1 MSEKKEKQNVMNPVP
16 WLVVLSLLIMLIPL
30 YYLNQK
36 EDIPSGY
43 EVATTEVEEAE
54 PVPTPVMKTEITSK
68 EVESVLKQVSEL
80 ITSKYYYT
88 NAADF
93 DSVLTWFDSDWVNPF
108 TKSSGYIIY
117 DGIVSIG
124 IDLNKVEYEID
135 NDNQIVTIKLP
146 KERDLAHEID
156 DSSVKTNSKEAVFN
170 NLDAK
175 YYAELIDKLKKET
188 ETKIMNN
195 KEYLEQV
202 RSNTKIV
209 IQDFFKNEEKMAD
222 YEILITS
229 KN

>member
-1 MSEKKEKQNVMNPVP
+1 MSEKKEKQNVINPVP
-16 WLVVLSLLIMLIPL
+16 WLVVLSLLIILIPI

-36 EDIPSGY
+36 EDVTSSY
-43 EVATTEVEEAE
+43 EVATTEVEETE
-54 PVPTPVMKTEITSK
+54 PVQTSVMKTEITSK

-93 DSVLTWFDSDWVNPF
+93 DSVLTWFGSDWVNPF

-117 DGIVSIG
+117 DGVVSIG
-124 IDLNKVEYEID
+124 IDLDKVEYEID
-135 NDNQIVTIKLP
+135 NDNQIITIKLP
-146 KERDLAHEID
+146 KERILAHEID
-156 DSSVKTNSKEAVFN
+156 DSSVKTNSKESVFN

>member
-1 MSEKKEKQNVMNPVP
+1 M
-16 WLVVLSLLIMLIPL
+16 LRSLPL
-30 YYLNQK
+30 RQ
-36 EDIPSGY
+36 
-43 EVATTEVEEAE
+43 A
-54 PVPTPVMKTEITSK
+54 
-68 EVESVLKQVSEL
+68 LKQVSEL
-80 ITSKYYYT
+80 ITSKYYFT

-93 DSVLTWFDSDWVNPF
+93 DSVLTWFGSDWVNPF

-117 DGIVSIG
+117 DGVVSIG
-124 IDLNKVEYEID
+124 IDLDKVEYEID
-135 NDNQIVTIKLP
+135 NENQIITIKLP
-146 KERDLAHEID
+146 KERVLAHEID
-156 DSSVKTNSKEAVFN
+156 DSSVKTNSKESVFN

-222 YEILITS
+222 YEILIIS